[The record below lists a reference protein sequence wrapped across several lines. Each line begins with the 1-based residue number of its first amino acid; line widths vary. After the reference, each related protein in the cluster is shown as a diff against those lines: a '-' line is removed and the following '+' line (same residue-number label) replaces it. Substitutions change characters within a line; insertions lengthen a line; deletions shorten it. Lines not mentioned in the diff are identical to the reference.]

1 MMKCREKI
9 SFFAAGI
16 TSCLIL
22 NPYSAS
28 AEPENLQN
36 IDEVVVSTSRYAQ
49 TILDSP
55 SSVSLIK
62 KDQIRDSQ
70 PQINLSESLVSVPG
84 LYALNRQNY
93 AQDLMISIRGFGAN
107 SAFGAR
113 GIKIFVDGI
122 PATMPD
128 GQSQLSH
135 IDLSSAEQ
143 IEVLRG
149 PFSALYGTSAGGVM
163 NVTSESGEPGTTITP
178 YASYGSFNT
187 SKVGTKISGEENNV
201 NYLLDTNTFRTDGY
215 RDHSNA
221 SRDTENAKLRFNL
234 TEDTQVTLIANRVN
248 LYASDPLG
256 LTADQLSTPLI
267 AGNNANRWN
276 TRKTVTQVQG
286 GAEIIQRLDADSSM
300 KLVAYTGTRNQ
311 FGAQAVAGTPT
322 IIAACPLCSPASVAS
337 NGIIALDRQFYGLD
351 GLYQI
356 KSLFMEMPIHFSV
369 GLNYGNDND
378 HSTGYC
384 SHFGNLTNCSNGGTS
399 LSSDATYISSNFDQY
414 TQMRLDITNS
424 INVTAGLRHTVTTI
438 SASDNLAGA
447 FNNSKSYERAL
458 PVASVSYFFNPLN
471 HLYVSAGQG
480 YDTPTLNQIKYSC
493 TVCSG
498 STPTPAALT
507 TPNFLNAATTSQV
520 ELGYKTVIPEIGSI
534 NVALFD
540 AVSNNEIVALANIS
554 GKTVYQNANG
564 TARKG
569 FEISGHFDLNE
580 RFYSNLSYSYT
591 NAQVTDT
598 YKAGASTI
606 TAGNA
611 IPGVPQNKLFGEL
624 AFHLPQDAINVG
636 VEVLGLSQMYAADDN
651 NATSNAAGYVIANV
665 RAFAKQ
671 NLNHWNFTEFA
682 RLNNVSD
689 VQYVGSVI
697 INQQTSI
704 NGQTTHQYFEPAVG
718 RNWVLGASASYLF

>member
-9 SFFAAGI
+9 SFVFAAGI

-62 KDQIRDSQ
+62 KDQISDSQ

-256 LTADQLSTPLI
+256 LRVDQLSTPLI
-267 AGNNANRWN
+267 AGTGANTWN
-276 TRKTVTQVQG
+276 TRKTVTQIQG

-322 IIAACPLCSPASVAS
+322 TAACPLCSPASVAS

-384 SHFGNLTNCSNGGTS
+384 SNFGNLTNCSNGGTS
-399 LSSDATYISSNFDQY
+399 LYSDATYISSNFDQY

-458 PVASVSYFFNPLN
+458 PVASVSYFLNSLN
-471 HLYVSAGQG
+471 HLYLSVGQG
-480 YDTPTLNQIKYSC
+480 YDTPTLSQIKYSC
-493 TVCSG
+493 NAACTVA
-498 STPTPAALT
+498 STST

-520 ELGYKTVIPEIGSI
+520 ELGYKTVIPELGSI
-534 NVALFD
+534 NVALFNSM
-540 AVSNNEIVALANIS
+540 SNNEIVALANNS
-554 GKTVYQNANG
+554 GKTIYQNANG

-569 FEISGHFDLNE
+569 FEISGHFDVNE
-580 RFYSNLSYSYT
+580 HFYSNLSYSYT

-598 YKAGASTI
+598 YMAGTNNPIA
-606 TAGNA
+606 AGNA

-636 VEVLGLSQMYAADDN
+636 LEVLGLSQMYAADNN

-671 NLNHWNFTEFA
+671 HVDHWAFTEFA

-697 INQQTSI
+697 INQSS
-704 NGQTTHQYFEPAVG
+704 NQYFEPAVG